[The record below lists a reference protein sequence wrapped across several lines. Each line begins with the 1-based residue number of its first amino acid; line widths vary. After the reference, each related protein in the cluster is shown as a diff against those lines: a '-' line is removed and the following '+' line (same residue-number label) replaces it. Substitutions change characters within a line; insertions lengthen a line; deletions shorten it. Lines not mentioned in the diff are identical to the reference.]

1 MRKLLA
7 ITTSLLC
14 LFGSVQSAHGC
25 SVFSPLSKMD
35 VAFADL
41 IIEAKIID
49 VWDEKY
55 VFEVIDVV
63 RGDYHKESIELRI
76 LKSSVYLPPKTV
88 EEFVEKY
95 DRRVRLGIMTDTLS
109 EKVCSRNTDFP
120 PRVMCF
126 DYQKG
131 ESRKMRQLHI
141 LNKHCGSP
149 YIFPIDQFEASR
161 DFAKKYK
168 QFEDQLIS
176 EQADHERASEI
187 YNNILDDV
195 GPLPWHLP
203 RWHRDYY
210 SYIENQAVDFFHN
223 NNRWFTEG
231 TETFESDKD
240 LLRFLGVDFTATNTI
255 PKSIGGFSITQSY
268 NHPSEYSA
276 RKIELLAS
284 KARIIKKNI
293 KTDPEYADRLL
304 ESD

>member
-1 MRKLLA
+1 M
-7 ITTSLLC
+7 
-14 LFGSVQSAHGC
+14 
-25 SVFSPLSKMD
+25 
-35 VAFADL
+35 
-41 IIEAKIID
+41 
-49 VWDEKY
+49 
-55 VFEVIDVV
+55 
-63 RGDYHKESIELRI
+63 
-76 LKSSVYLPPKTV
+76 PPKTV

-95 DRRVRLGIMTDTLS
+95 DRRVRVGITTAALS
-109 EKVCSRNTDFP
+109 EKVCSRNIGSP
-120 PRVMCF
+120 PSVLCF

-131 ESRKMRQLHI
+131 ESRKLRQPHI

-161 DFAKKYK
+161 EFAKKYK

-176 EQADHERASEI
+176 EQANQERASEL
-187 YNNILDDV
+187 YNNLLDDIE
-195 GPLPWHLP
+195 PLPWHLSP
-203 RWHRDYY
+203 WLRGYY
-210 SYIENQAVDFFHN
+210 SDIENQAVDFFHN

-240 LLRFLGVDFTATNTI
+240 LLRFLGVDFSETNTI

-276 RKIELLAS
+276 RDIELLAS

-293 KTDPEYADRLL
+293 KTDPEYTDRLL